1 MRLLEPCHC
10 CCALPLAWLLRP
22 AAAACRCACR
32 CALLLCPAAYPFWP
46 NLSAVAEAA
55 LQLPDDEDPGSQEEL
70 HGVQVLMQKRRSFMQ
85 HAHYQWWSDYGQPGA
100 QLPPQ

>member
-1 MRLLEPCHC
+1 MYTPPLTPP
-10 CCALPLAWLLRP
+10 LPLHPAPVPRSLPLL
-22 AAAACRCACR
+22 
-32 CALLLCPAAYPFWP
+32 P

-55 LQLPDDEDPGSQEEL
+55 LQLPDNEDPGPQEEL

-100 QLPPQ
+100 QLPPE